1 MVYAA
6 HFLPCS
12 FWGCHTGRHNLDIL
26 GRIRKRHQWINS
38 FLLCCVVLCCVV
50 LKNNHEMHFIQPLNY
65 IPNVGLSDQ
74 LPVTVE
80 KREEK
85 EERRRFKLKD
95 PDLGLLWWRSG

>member
-1 MVYAA
+1 MDKFFSIV
-6 HFLPCS
+6 
-12 FWGCHTGRHNLDIL
+12 
-26 GRIRKRHQWINS
+26 
-38 FLLCCVVLCCVV
+38 LCCVVLCCVV